1 MLQNPCKTLGFK
13 KNMVYKI
20 PPGGGGK
27 PYPASGLSIF
37 ICSSTLVQPSKL
49 ACYILHLFSSYVL
62 NLFSI
67 QQVRFNNNI
76 GFNDVI
82 ENIVGP

>member
-27 PYPASGLSIF
+27 PYPASGLYQIGVGSCLLSRTF
-37 ICSSTLVQPSKL
+37 VKL
-49 ACYILHLFSSYVL
+49 QILFSPQIEFVKNCIL
-62 NLFSI
+62 CL
-67 QQVRFNNNI
+67 I
-76 GFNDVI
+76 G
-82 ENIVGP
+82 

>member
-27 PYPASGLSIF
+27 PYPASGLICLTARNASSPF
-37 ICSSTLVQPSKL
+37 ICVFIFNTSVAYGVKLQQRLHITDMTLGSK
-49 ACYILHLFSSYVL
+49 VK
-62 NLFSI
+62 
-67 QQVRFNNNI
+67 VT
-76 GFNDVI
+76 
-82 ENIVGP
+82 